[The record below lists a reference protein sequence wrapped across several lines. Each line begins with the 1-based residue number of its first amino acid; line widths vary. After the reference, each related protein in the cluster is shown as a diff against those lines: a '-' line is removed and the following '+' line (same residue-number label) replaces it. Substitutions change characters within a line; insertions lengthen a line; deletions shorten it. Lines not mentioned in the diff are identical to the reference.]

1 MIIKKEKNFCFPV
14 LKNDLLLY
22 EAVIKNEADTV
33 RKVLKETVDVDS
45 RNNVS
50 RKISTNK
57 IKNQRNSTT
66 MEQKCLKRDDFIDH
80 NWIAFNLVSVFDS
93 KSNISKMENIL
104 RTIQNRIFPLCPPR

>member
-1 MIIKKEKNFCFPV
+1 MIINKKYFCSPV

-50 RKISTNK
+50 RKVSTDN
-57 IKNQRNSTT
+57 INRRNSTT
-66 MEQKCLKRDDFIDH
+66 TEPKSLKRDDFADR
-80 NWIAFNLVSVFDS
+80 NWISRLISFRFKIEYLENGDIRWNDS
-93 KSNISKMENIL
+93 K
-104 RTIQNRIFPLCPPR
+104 

>member
-1 MIIKKEKNFCFPV
+1 MIINKKYFCSPV

-50 RKISTNK
+50 RKVSTDN
-57 IKNQRNSTT
+57 INRRNSTT
-66 MEQKCLKRDDFIDH
+66 TEPKSLKRDDFTDR
-80 NWIAFNLVSVFDS
+80 N
-93 KSNISKMENIL
+93 
-104 RTIQNRIFPLCPPR
+104 

>member
-1 MIIKKEKNFCFPV
+1 MIIKKEKNFCFLV

-66 MEQKCLKRDDFIDH
+66 MEQKCLKRDHFIDR
-80 NWIAFNLVSVFDS
+80 N
-93 KSNISKMENIL
+93 
-104 RTIQNRIFPLCPPR
+104 

>member
-57 IKNQRNSTT
+57 IKNQRNCT
-66 MEQKCLKRDDFIDH
+66 MEQKCLKRDDFIDR
-80 NWIAFNLVSVFDS
+80 N
-93 KSNISKMENIL
+93 
-104 RTIQNRIFPLCPPR
+104 